1 MAAAIVIL
9 LGENCVDAGAEEG
22 KGVHTAR
29 ATTVHINKQN
39 MFTAYA
45 ISVSSRQG
53 WSLARV
59 WEGCRGGS
67 GQLLEGGGVRE
78 GGTLN

>member
-1 MAAAIVIL
+1 MHI
-9 LGENCVDAGAEEG
+9 
-22 KGVHTAR
+22 AR

-59 WEGCRGGS
+59 WERGRDS
-67 GQLLEGGGVRE
+67 GGG
-78 GGTLN
+78 G